1 MSDRLDGSTQKRKVQ
16 AEDEDEEDEERQK
29 RGQRGGGGNAVRSHI
44 GSDTSNPEAA
54 TPQILPSCW
63 TSCSLHNRI
72 RMNRPSP
79 AFSFSSRR
87 LLSSSVLLPPCL
99 YSTRASRPSSIS
111 LSSVF
116 YLDTLLAP
124 FFSPF
129 FSLSFLFSRS
139 FSSRLPAPSFPSS
152 SGSSSRATDAS
163 RFFLPVVAETF
174 RHRPRTKP
182 PRVSFKTMIPFS
194 SSPLRLSSVVSPF
207 HRPSLNPAGANSA
220 AGRRFYLP
228 FTSPPLCQPLV
239 LSSLFSVVQV
249 A

>member
-16 AEDEDEEDEERQK
+16 AEDEDEERQK

-116 YLDTLLAP
+116 YLDILLAP

-129 FSLSFLFSRS
+129 FSLSLFS
-139 FSSRLPAPSFPSS
+139 FP
-152 SGSSSRATDAS
+152 D
-163 RFFLPVVAETF
+163 F
-174 RHRPRTKP
+174 
-182 PRVSFKTMIPFS
+182 
-194 SSPLRLSSVVSPF
+194 
-207 HRPSLNPAGANSA
+207 
-220 AGRRFYLP
+220 
-228 FTSPPLCQPLV
+228 SPPDCQPLRFP
-239 LSSLFSVVQV
+239 LPRGARLAQRMPLDSSFP
-249 A
+249 

>member
-129 FSLSFLFSRS
+129 FSLSLLFSRS

-182 PRVSFKTMIPFS
+182 PCLLQDYDSVLFLP
-194 SSPLRLSSVVSPF
+194 PLRLSSVVSPF